1 MRAVLL
7 QRDIVWCDPAANRA
21 AIAAVLPQENDAAPA
36 GAAPSGSALSGIQSH
51 EGRFGR
57 CPKADLYVLP
67 EMFSTGF
74 VTSPEGVAE
83 ESPCASLDFMKTQA
97 KRLDAAIAGSLAIH
111 EDGRYYNRLYF
122 VKPSGE
128 VEHYDKRHLFG
139 GESRCYTPGAQRRI
153 VEWRGVRFL
162 LTVCYDLR
170 FPVWL
175 RNAPDASAALKAEYD
190 AIICVASWPERR
202 RKAWNLLL
210 RARAVENQ
218 CYVLGVN
225 RMGVDP
231 SNRYN
236 GGSVCVDPWGE
247 VTVRCDDFRR
257 GWAECELDIDVLRR
271 ARESFTVLEDADRFS
286 VSR

>member
-21 AIAAVLPQENDAAPA
+21 ALADVLPLA
-36 GAAPSGSALSGIQSH
+36 GSSPQPDGL
-51 EGRFGR
+51 GR
-57 CPKADLYVLP
+57 CPYADLYVLP

-83 ESPCASLDFMKTQA
+83 ESPCATLDFLKSEA
-97 KRLDAAIAGSLAIH
+97 RRLDAAFAGSLAIH
-111 EDGRYYNRLYF
+111 EDGRYRNRLYF

-128 VEHYDKRHLFG
+128 VECYDKRHLFG
-139 GESRCYTPGAQRRI
+139 DERRFYTPGTQRRI
-153 VEWRGVRFL
+153 VEWRGLRFL
-162 LTVCYDLR
+162 LAVCYDLR

-175 RNAPDASAALKAEYD
+175 RNAPAASAALKAEYD

-202 RKAWNLLL
+202 RAAWDLLL

-225 RMGVDP
+225 RVGVDP
-231 SNRYN
+231 SNRYS

-247 VTVRCDDFRR
+247 VTARCEDSLCT
-257 GWAECELDIDVLRR
+257 WAACDLDADGLRR
-271 ARESFTVLEDADRFS
+271 ARESFPVLGDADRFS
-286 VSR
+286 VSV